1 MFHVEQNIEYDIIL
15 HLMESDSH
23 PRRIAKDLNVPHTTI
38 IRKLKNLDEINV
50 VDFREEGRNKVY
62 FLEGTLEARSFIIS
76 AEVYRSMRTIELY
89 PRLRSLFSAII
100 RNEEIRLA
108 ILFGSY
114 ARWAPTYKS
123 DIDIFIETK
132 DRNIRSDI
140 EKLHSRASVKIGDFD
155 RSLDLVREIE
165 KNHVIIKGFEDYV
178 GKTRFLQ

>member
-38 IRKLKNLDEINV
+38 IRKLINIDEINV

-165 KNHVIIKGFEDYV
+165 KNHVIIKGFEAYV

>member
-38 IRKLKNLDEINV
+38 IRKLKILDEINV

-140 EKLHSRASVKIGDFD
+140 DKLHSRASVKIGDFD
-155 RSLDLVREIE
+155 RSSDLVREIE

>member
-1 MFHVEQNIEYDIIL
+1 MFHVEQNLEYEIIL

-23 PRRIAKDLNVPHTTI
+23 PRRIAKVLNVPHTTI
-38 IRKLKNLDEINV
+38 IRRLKSLDDMNA

-62 FLEGTLEARSFIIS
+62 FLEGTLEARSLIIS

-89 PRLRSLFSAII
+89 PRLRPLFSAII
-100 RNEEIRLA
+100 RNEDVRLA

-114 ARWAPTYKS
+114 ARWAPTYRS

-132 DRNIRSDI
+132 DRSIKTDM

-155 RSLDLVREIE
+155 RSSDLVREIE
-165 KNHVIIKGFEDYV
+165 NNHVIIRGFEDYV

>member
-1 MFHVEQNIEYDIIL
+1 MFHVEQNVEYDIIL